1 MIASAIYWLK
11 YVLVLEYLLFIA
23 LTNVTN
29 ISPLNIFQCCLVA
42 CSACFAWA
50 EVSAH
55 WLCHLRTIVL
65 LVEKVLGWL
74 LDSPRS
80 SCRVNCCWCPGCPRT
95 FGAFQVIFWD
105 FTGLQN
111 APQVRDQ
118 MVDAMLLTIL
128 ESDLNQTWHHTRA
141 YYNSKFLSYPAE
153 WFLWEN
159 RIWWGWA
166 GQPSAKYAAR
176 WMQEGGRKGRID
188 LPHSIPLFF
197 FCMTPNGEKSQ
208 HRIILTHYTG
218 RVKSFWKS

>member
-11 YVLVLEYLLFIA
+11 YDLVLEYLLFIA

-29 ISPLNIFQCCLVA
+29 ISSLNIFQCCLVA

-111 APQVRDQ
+111 APVVNLWILSFNLINCGVNISASPRGRPSQRVPACG
-118 MVDAMLLTIL
+118 VTPSSFLLL
-128 ESDLNQTWHHTRA
+128 C
-141 YYNSKFLSYPAE
+141 
-153 WFLWEN
+153 
-159 RIWWGWA
+159 
-166 GQPSAKYAAR
+166 
-176 WMQEGGRKGRID
+176 GGMDGT
-188 LPHSIPLFF
+188 S
-197 FCMTPNGEKSQ
+197 
-208 HRIILTHYTG
+208 
-218 RVKSFWKS
+218 